1 MSINSEITN
10 HKPQVTIQGPA
21 PLEAAGR
28 SVSNMT
34 PLTGFTLIEA
44 LLAIGV
50 GMIVLISAYSSLRVG
65 WLSYLRLNSQS
76 QVYQDL
82 RGSLSAFARD
92 LRNSFIFGASD
103 DYSITFSGSSKE
115 MSFASLTVL
124 RNDDGEA
131 YVCPAKVFYKIEG
144 ANLLRAYLKDE
155 DILNQSLSP
164 EYEVLLSN
172 ISVAGFSYSAQPE
185 KSSQADQLSW
195 KDSFEDVS
203 SLPQAV
209 RLSLTQKV
217 DGSKDIVC
225 AKSVVLNGSY
235 PPEE

>member
-92 LRNSFIFGASD
+92 L
-103 DYSITFSGSSKE
+103 KE
-115 MSFASLTVL
+115 FV
-124 RNDDGEA
+124 
-131 YVCPAKVFYKIEG
+131 YF
-144 ANLLRAYLKDE
+144 
-155 DILNQSLSP
+155 
-164 EYEVLLSN
+164 
-172 ISVAGFSYSAQPE
+172 
-185 KSSQADQLSW
+185 W
-195 KDSFEDVS
+195 
-203 SLPQAV
+203 
-209 RLSLTQKV
+209 RL
-217 DGSKDIVC
+217 G
-225 AKSVVLNGSY
+225 
-235 PPEE
+235 